1 MTLLLFALAWIIAVI
16 CMTLS
21 SALWSRVSGNQFR
34 EPTLLSKLMQNH
46 PHINASKQNTYVW
59 GWLIHFILGIVF
71 LVIYEILWQ
80 ITNVPRTFMWSLIFG
95 SFLGLLGVLGWKILF
110 KMSKPSS
117 QFNYQQYYIHIFFAH
132 IVFSVNALLVFQWLP
147 WR

>member
-1 MTLLLFALAWIIAVI
+1 MILTLFALAWIIAVI
-16 CMTLS
+16 GMTLF

-80 ITNVPRTFMWSLIFG
+80 VTNVPRTFLWSLIFG
-95 SFLGLLGVLGWKILF
+95 SFLGFLGVLGWRVLF

-117 QFNYQQYYIHIFFAH
+117 HFNYQQYYIHIFFAH
-132 IVFSVNALLVFQWLP
+132 MVFSVTALLVFQWLP